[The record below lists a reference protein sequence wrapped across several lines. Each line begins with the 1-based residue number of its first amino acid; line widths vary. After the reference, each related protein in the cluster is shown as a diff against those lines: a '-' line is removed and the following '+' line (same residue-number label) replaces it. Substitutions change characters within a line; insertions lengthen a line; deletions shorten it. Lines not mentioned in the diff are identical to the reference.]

1 MGNLAEEVRA
11 LFKRQTDLTM
21 KIVDLYSKY
30 YTLIDLMEKVDG
42 NANSLPEPI
51 IIFQRQIEELL
62 NANLRLIRFDINE
75 LSIRKAEMDL
85 SSNEISYTLL
95 LKYGPLLDELI
106 ELYRKKMEL
115 KERENNSEVGG
126 KLPTDPSP
134 NYIGGIN
141 DKKEELNEML
151 DINAVPDSFSDNNK
165 VY

>member
-1 MGNLAEEVRA
+1 MGDLAEDLRS
-11 LFKRQTDLTM
+11 LFKRQKDLTM
-21 KIVDLYSKY
+21 KIVDLYGKY
-30 YTLIDLMEKVDG
+30 YILINLMKKVDG
-42 NANSLPEPI
+42 NTNSLPEPI

-85 SSNEISYTLL
+85 SSNEMSYTLL

-115 KERENNSEVGG
+115 KEREKNSEMSG